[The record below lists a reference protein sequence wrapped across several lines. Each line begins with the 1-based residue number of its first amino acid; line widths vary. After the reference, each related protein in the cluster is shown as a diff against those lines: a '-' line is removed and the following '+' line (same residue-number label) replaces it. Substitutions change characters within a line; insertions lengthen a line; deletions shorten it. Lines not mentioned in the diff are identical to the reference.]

1 VDCGLW
7 VMNCEI
13 YDSHTWS
20 AHRHTISAR
29 LQAPTNS
36 PSRISTAATVGEGRL
51 RCARLLSLTR
61 NVDDSPPRVARAARI
76 ARTACS
82 CRCMALAGSLPP
94 PRLPGS
100 KGPVHIPEE
109 AVAGACTKGRRCKA
123 VLRVCGTVLPRYTA
137 PRPLLKI
144 AARLLS

>member
-1 VDCGLW
+1 
-7 VMNCEI
+7 
-13 YDSHTWS
+13 
-20 AHRHTISAR
+20 
-29 LQAPTNS
+29 
-36 PSRISTAATVGEGRL
+36 
-51 RCARLLSLTR
+51 
-61 NVDDSPPRVARAARI
+61 
-76 ARTACS
+76 
-82 CRCMALAGSLPP
+82 MALAGSLPP
-94 PRLPGS
+94 PRLPGF